1 LTLVRRD
8 CLYRQVYQLASMK
21 TGALRSYILLI
32 GITTAVLALSS
43 LIAFSNLENVS
54 AFDEDGYVKFIASKV
69 NESTTNNTKSAE
81 TLPIPDAAKG
91 PSIPSKDYLVGELGD
106 NLYSVTDGAYNTMF
120 MVTDKGVV
128 AVDAPPS
135 LGQKYL
141 KAIAEVTNKPV
152 NYLIYS
158 HAHIDHI
165 GAAGL
170 FPKNVSVIAQE
181 ETARE
186 LQRAKAVAKNVTMV
200 PPIPTITFSKNYTL
214 AIGNQTLKLDYYGS
228 NHLPGNIFIYAPK
241 QKVLMLVDIV
251 FPGWVPFPY
260 LAIAKDAAGFINA
273 HDIALD
279 KYDFDKFVGGH
290 LTRLG
295 TRNDVAVQ
303 KEFIDDLKNAA
314 MKANQEVIFSKI
326 AQQVGRFDNP
336 WLIYSK
342 YIDAVNEKCSQ
353 LVLPKWENKL
363 GGAREFMST
372 HCFAMSEAQRVDP
385 TLQ

>member
-1 LTLVRRD
+1 
-8 CLYRQVYQLASMK
+8 MK

-91 PSIPSKDYLVGELGD
+91 PSIPSKGYLVGELGE

-214 AIGNQTLKLDYYGS
+214 AIGNQTLNLDYYGS

-295 TRNDVAVQ
+295 TRNDVAIQ

-314 MKANQEVIFSKI
+314 TKANQEVIFSKI

-385 TLQ
+385 TLQALTQK

>member
-1 LTLVRRD
+1 
-8 CLYRQVYQLASMK
+8 MK
-21 TGALRSYILLI
+21 TDTLRSFILLI
-32 GITTAVLALSS
+32 GFTTTVLPLSS

-54 AFDEDGYVKFIASKV
+54 AFDEDGYVKLIVSKV

-91 PSIPSKDYLVGELGD
+91 PSIPSKGYLVGELGD

-181 ETARE
+181 ETAQE
-186 LQRAKAVAKNVTMV
+186 LQRAKAVAKNLTMV
-200 PPIPTITFSKNYTL
+200 PRIPTITFSNNYTL
-214 AIGNQTLKLDYYGS
+214 TIGNQTLKLDYYGS

-273 HDIALD
+273 HDITLD

-295 TRNDVAVQ
+295 TRNDVAIQ
-303 KEFIDDLKNAA
+303 KEFVDDLKNAA
-314 MKANQEVIFSKI
+314 MKANQEVNFSKI

-385 TLQ
+385 TLQALTQK

>member
-1 LTLVRRD
+1 
-8 CLYRQVYQLASMK
+8 
-21 TGALRSYILLI
+21 
-32 GITTAVLALSS
+32 
-43 LIAFSNLENVS
+43 
-54 AFDEDGYVKFIASKV
+54 
-69 NESTTNNTKSAE
+69 
-81 TLPIPDAAKG
+81 
-91 PSIPSKDYLVGELGD
+91 
-106 NLYSVTDGAYNTMF
+106 MF

-141 KAIAEVTNKPV
+141 KAIAEVTSKPV

-260 LAIAKDAAGFINA
+260 LAIAKDATGFINA

-295 TRNDVAVQ
+295 TRNDVAIQ

-314 MKANQEVIFSKI
+314 TRANQEVIFSKI

-385 TLQ
+385 TLQALTQK

>member
-1 LTLVRRD
+1 
-8 CLYRQVYQLASMK
+8 MK
-21 TGALRSYILLI
+21 TGAMRSYILLI

-91 PSIPSKDYLVGELGD
+91 PSIPSKGYLVGELDD

-314 MKANQEVIFSKI
+314 AKANQEVIFSKI

-385 TLQ
+385 TLQALTQK

>member
-1 LTLVRRD
+1 
-8 CLYRQVYQLASMK
+8 MK
-21 TGALRSYILLI
+21 TGALRSFILLI

-69 NESTTNNTKSAE
+69 NESTTNNTKSAD
-81 TLPIPDAAKG
+81 TMPIPDAAKG
-91 PSIPSKDYLVGELGD
+91 PSIPSKGYLVGELGE

-214 AIGNQTLKLDYYGS
+214 AIGNQTLNLDYYGS

-295 TRNDVAVQ
+295 TRNDVAIQ

-314 MKANQEVIFSKI
+314 TKANQEVIFSKI

-385 TLQ
+385 TLQALTQK

>member
-1 LTLVRRD
+1 
-8 CLYRQVYQLASMK
+8 MK
-21 TGALRSYILLI
+21 TDALRSLILLI

-43 LIAFSNLENVS
+43 LIAFSNLKNVY
-54 AFDEDGYVKFIASKV
+54 AFDEDGLKFIVSKV
-69 NESTTNNTKSAE
+69 NESTTNNTKSVE

-91 PSIPSKDYLVGELGD
+91 PSIPSKGYLVGKLGD

-181 ETARE
+181 ETAQE
-186 LQRAKAVAKNVTMV
+186 LQRAKAVAKNLTMV
-200 PPIPTITFSKNYTL
+200 PRIPTITFSKNYTL
-214 AIGNQTLKLDYYGS
+214 TIGNQTLKLDYYGS

-295 TRNDVAVQ
+295 TRNDVAIQ

-314 MKANQEVIFSKI
+314 MKANQEVIFNKI

-385 TLQ
+385 TLQALTQK

>member
-1 LTLVRRD
+1 
-8 CLYRQVYQLASMK
+8 MK
-21 TGALRSYILLI
+21 TGVLRSFILLI
-32 GITTAVLALSS
+32 GITTAVLALLS
-43 LIAFSNLENVS
+43 LIVFSNLENVS

-69 NESTTNNTKSAE
+69 NESTTNNAKSAE

-91 PSIPSKDYLVGELGD
+91 PSITSKGYLVGELGD

-214 AIGNQTLKLDYYGS
+214 AIGNQTLNLDYYGP

-295 TRNDVAVQ
+295 IRNDVAVQ

-385 TLQ
+385 TLQALTQK

>member
-1 LTLVRRD
+1 
-8 CLYRQVYQLASMK
+8 MK
-21 TGALRSYILLI
+21 TGVLRSFILLI

-54 AFDEDGYVKFIASKV
+54 AFDEDRYVKFIASTV
-69 NESTTNNTKSAE
+69 NESTTNDTKSVE

-91 PSIPSKDYLVGELGD
+91 PSIPSKGYLVGELGD

-141 KAIAEVTNKPV
+141 KAIAEVTSKPV

-200 PPIPTITFSKNYTL
+200 PPIPTITFLKNYTL
-214 AIGNQTLKLDYYGS
+214 AIGNQTLNLDYYGS

-295 TRNDVAVQ
+295 TRNDVAIQ

-314 MKANQEVIFSKI
+314 TKANQEVIFSKI

-385 TLQ
+385 TLQALTQK

>member
-1 LTLVRRD
+1 
-8 CLYRQVYQLASMK
+8 MK
-21 TGALRSYILLI
+21 TGVLRSFILLI

-54 AFDEDGYVKFIASKV
+54 AFDEDRYVKFIASTV
-69 NESTTNNTKSAE
+69 NESTTNDTKSVE
-81 TLPIPDAAKG
+81 TLPIPDAAKS
-91 PSIPSKDYLVGELGD
+91 PSIPSKGYLVGELGD

-141 KAIAEVTNKPV
+141 KAIAEVTSKPV

-214 AIGNQTLKLDYYGS
+214 AIGNQTLNLDYYGS

-295 TRNDVAVQ
+295 TRNDVAIQ

-314 MKANQEVIFSKI
+314 TKANQEVIFSKI

-385 TLQ
+385 TLQALTQK

>member
-1 LTLVRRD
+1 MIT
-8 CLYRQVYQLASMK
+8 A
-21 TGALRSYILLI
+21 APRSYVLLI
-32 GITTAVLALSS
+32 GITIAVLALSS
-43 LIAFSNLENVS
+43 LIAFSHLKNVS
-54 AFDEDGYVKFIASKV
+54 AFDEEGYTKFIVSKV
-69 NESTTNNTKSAE
+69 NESKTNITESTGA
-81 TLPIPDAAKG
+81 TAVPDSAKG
-91 PSIPSKDYLVGELGD
+91 PSIPTKGYLVEKLGD
-106 NLYSVTDGAYNTMF
+106 SLYSVMDGSYNTMF

-128 AVDAPPS
+128 AIDAPPS

-152 NYLIYS
+152 NYVIYS

-165 GAAGL
+165 GAAWI
-170 FPKNVSVIAQE
+170 FPKNVTIIAQE

-186 LQRAKAVAKNVTMV
+186 LQNAKALAKNVTLV
-200 PPIPTITFSKNYTL
+200 PPVPTITFTKNYNLT
-214 AIGNQTLKLDYYGS
+214 IGNQTLKLDYYGS

-260 LAIAKDAAGFINA
+260 LAIAKNVTGFIKA

-303 KEFIDDLKNAA
+303 REFIDDLKNAA
-314 MKANQEVIFSKI
+314 MKANQEVIFSKV
-326 AQQVGRFDNP
+326 AQQVGHFDNP

-342 YIDAVNEKCSQ
+342 YIDAVNEKCTQ
-353 LVLPKWENKL
+353 LLLPKWENRL
-363 GGAREFMST
+363 GGAGVFIPT
-372 HCFAMSEAQRVDP
+372 HCFSMSEAERVDP
-385 TLQ
+385 TVQALTQK

>member
-1 LTLVRRD
+1 
-8 CLYRQVYQLASMK
+8 MK
-21 TGALRSYILLI
+21 TGALRSFILLI

-43 LIAFSNLENVS
+43 IIAFSNLENVS

-81 TLPIPDAAKG
+81 AMPIPDAAKG
-91 PSIPSKDYLVGELGD
+91 PTIPPKGYLVEELGD

-141 KAIAEVTNKPV
+141 KAIAEVTNKPI

-170 FPKNVSVIAQE
+170 FPKNVSIIAQE

-186 LQRAKAVAKNVTMV
+186 LQRAKALAKNVTMI

-214 AIGNQTLKLDYYGS
+214 TIGNQTLKLDYYGS

-295 TRNDVAVQ
+295 TRNDVAIQ

-314 MKANQEVIFSKI
+314 TKANEEVIFSKI

-385 TLQ
+385 TLQALTQN

>member
-1 LTLVRRD
+1 
-8 CLYRQVYQLASMK
+8 MK
-21 TGALRSYILLI
+21 TGVLRSFILLI

-54 AFDEDGYVKFIASKV
+54 AFDEDRYVKFIASKV
-69 NESTTNNTKSAE
+69 NESTTNDTKSVE

-91 PSIPSKDYLVGELGD
+91 PSIPSKGYLVQELGD

-170 FPKNVSVIAQE
+170 FPKNVSIIAQE

-186 LQRAKAVAKNVTMV
+186 LQRAKAVAKNVSMV
-200 PPIPTITFSKNYTL
+200 PPIPTITFPKNYTL
-214 AIGNQTLKLDYYGS
+214 TIGNQTLKLDYYGS

-295 TRNDVAVQ
+295 TRNDVAIQ

-314 MKANQEVIFSKI
+314 TKANQEVIFSKI

-385 TLQ
+385 TLQALTQK

>member
-1 LTLVRRD
+1 
-8 CLYRQVYQLASMK
+8 MK

-43 LIAFSNLENVS
+43 LIAFTNLENVS

-91 PSIPSKDYLVGELGD
+91 PSIPSKGYLVGELGD

-141 KAIAEVTNKPV
+141 NAIAEVTSKPV

-214 AIGNQTLKLDYYGS
+214 TIGNQTLKLDYYGS

-295 TRNDVAVQ
+295 TRNDVAIQ

-314 MKANQEVIFSKI
+314 TKANQEVIFSKI

-385 TLQ
+385 TLQALTQK

>member
-1 LTLVRRD
+1 
-8 CLYRQVYQLASMK
+8 MK
-21 TGALRSYILLI
+21 TGVLRSFILLI
-32 GITTAVLALSS
+32 GITTAVLALLS
-43 LIAFSNLENVS
+43 LIVFSNLENVS

-69 NESTTNNTKSAE
+69 NESTTNNTMSAD
-81 TLPIPDAAKG
+81 TMPIPDAAKG
-91 PSIPSKDYLVGELGD
+91 PSIPSKGYLVGELGE

-186 LQRAKAVAKNVTMV
+186 LQRAKAVAKNVSMI

-214 AIGNQTLKLDYYGS
+214 AIGNQTLNLDYYGS

-295 TRNDVAVQ
+295 TRNDVAIQ

-314 MKANQEVIFSKI
+314 TKANQEVIFSKI

-385 TLQ
+385 TLQALTQK

>member
-1 LTLVRRD
+1 
-8 CLYRQVYQLASMK
+8 MK
-21 TGALRSYILLI
+21 TGVLRSFILLI

-69 NESTTNNTKSAE
+69 NESTTNNTMSAD
-81 TLPIPDAAKG
+81 TMPIPDAAKG
-91 PSIPSKDYLVGELGD
+91 PSIPSKGYLVGELGE

-214 AIGNQTLKLDYYGS
+214 AIGNQTLNLDYYGS

-295 TRNDVAVQ
+295 TRNDVAIQ

-314 MKANQEVIFSKI
+314 TKANQEVIFSKI

-385 TLQ
+385 TLQALTQK